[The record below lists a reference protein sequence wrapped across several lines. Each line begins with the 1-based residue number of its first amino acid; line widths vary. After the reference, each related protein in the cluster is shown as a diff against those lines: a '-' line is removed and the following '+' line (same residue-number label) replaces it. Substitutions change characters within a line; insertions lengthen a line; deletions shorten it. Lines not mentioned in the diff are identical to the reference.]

1 MTMSSSSSK
10 NWFDRLIHLL
20 LPEPQD
26 REQLMEVLK
35 EAQARHILDMD
46 AFKMIK
52 GVVDVSEYQAK
63 DIMIPRSQ
71 MVTIRESASLDE
83 VLPILVESNHS
94 RFPVLDEDGDKVLG
108 VLLAK
113 DLLPYGFGK
122 DVNFDV
128 REILRNALIIPESK
142 RLEILLREFRQ
153 KRTHMA
159 IVLDEYG
166 SLAGLV
172 TMEDILEVII
182 GEIEDEYDLEE
193 EDETF
198 IRAVGPDDHLVK
210 ALTPIETFNEYFN
223 ADFSDEDL
231 DTIGGL
237 VLQAIG
243 YFPKTGE
250 QTAIGNFEFEVVQA
264 DNRRVHLFRV
274 RRKAA

>member
-1 MTMSSSSSK
+1 MATSSK

-20 LPEPQD
+20 LPEPKD

-71 MVTIRESASLDE
+71 MVTIRETASLE
-83 VLPILVESNHS
+83 ELLPILVDSNHS

-122 DVNFDV
+122 DGNFDM
-128 REILRNALIIPESK
+128 REILRTALFIPESK

-193 EDETF
+193 EEETF
-198 IRAVGPDDHLVK
+198 IRLVNQDDYLVK
-210 ALTPIETFNEYFN
+210 ALTPIETFNEYFGSN
-223 ADFSDEDL
+223 FSDEEL

-243 YFPKTGE
+243 YFPKVGE
-250 QTAIGNFEFEVVQA
+250 QTVIGQFEFEVVQA
-264 DNRRVHLFRV
+264 DSRRVHLFRV
-274 RRKAA
+274 RKEAP

>member
-1 MTMSSSSSK
+1 MTSSSK
-10 NWFDRLIHLL
+10 NWFDRLAHLL
-20 LPEPQD
+20 LPEPKD

-35 EAQARHILDMD
+35 EAQSRHILDMD
-46 AFKMIK
+46 AFRMIK
-52 GVVDVSEYQAK
+52 GVVDVSEYQAM

-71 MVTIRESASLDE
+71 MITIRETASLKE
-83 VLPILVESNHS
+83 ILPILIDSNHS

-108 VLLAK
+108 ILMAK
-113 DLLPYGFGK
+113 DLLSYEFNI
-122 DVNFDV
+122 VSNFDV
-128 REILRNALIIPESK
+128 REILRPALFIPESK

-172 TMEDILEVII
+172 TMEDILEIII

-193 EDETF
+193 EAF
-198 IRAVGPDDHLVK
+198 IRLVNQDDYLVK
-210 ALTPIETFNEYFN
+210 ALTPIETFNEYFST
-223 ADFSDEDL
+223 DFSDETF

-237 VLQAIG
+237 VLQRIG
-243 YFPKTGE
+243 YFPKVGE
-250 QTAIGNFEFEVVQA
+250 RTVIGSFEFEVVQA

-274 RRKAA
+274 RKGIA